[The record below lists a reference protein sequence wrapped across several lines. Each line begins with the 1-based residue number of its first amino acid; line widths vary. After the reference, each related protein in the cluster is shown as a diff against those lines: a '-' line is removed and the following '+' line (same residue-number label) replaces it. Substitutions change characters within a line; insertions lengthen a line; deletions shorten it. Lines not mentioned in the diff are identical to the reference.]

1 MPGGALAHCAF
12 CGCSQHEVGYL
23 VVAQRQCAAICADCL
38 ADATKAMWAAGVP
51 VPRADGGGVG
61 FYRHGLRRRRTSPSL
76 RGGS

>member
-12 CGCSQHEVGYL
+12 CGRSQHEVGYL
-23 VVAQRQCAAICADCL
+23 VVAQRAAICADCV
-38 ADATKAMWAAGVP
+38 ADATDAIWAAGVP

-61 FYRHGLRRRRTSPSL
+61 FYRHGLRTRRTSSPL